1 MNASPTTRAN
11 PSLGGRGQPLRLV
24 ALRSSTYPTTS
35 LKRNALS
42 TIASKRKSMFET
54 AAGSRNFA
62 MMASTAASDSKL
74 AVGDSVTSVNS
85 TLLTN
90 EEKEVNLSQ
99 ICKDQ
104 GLVIF
109 TYPKAATSGCTVQAC
124 GFRDNYDLIREAGY
138 EVYGLSFDPPQ
149 SQTDWKIKENLQYFL
164 LTDTDGAALKAL
176 GAFKE
181 PQNVVRSHIVID
193 KGGKI
198 LLLEN
203 GVKSGES
210 FGQVVE
216 FINTLKK

>member
-1 MNASPTTRAN
+1 
-11 PSLGGRGQPLRLV
+11 V
-24 ALRSSTYPTTS
+24 
-35 LKRNALS
+35 
-42 TIASKRKSMFET
+42 
-54 AAGSRNFA
+54 
-62 MMASTAASDSKL
+62 ASTAASDSKL
-74 AVGDSVTSVNS
+74 AVGDNVSSVNA

-99 ICKDQ
+99 ICNDQ
-104 GLVIF
+104 GVVIF

-149 SQTDWKIKENLQYFL
+149 SQTDWKIKENLQYLL
-164 LTDTDGAALKAL
+164 LTDNDGTAIKAF

-181 PQNVVRSHIVID
+181 PQNVVRSHFVIE